1 MSTPPRDHRGPIE
14 DLEWARRLPARAI
27 SPGPS
32 PRLHGYDVYG
42 DLAQHYRFAELVL
55 TGLRGEAP
63 SRAEGELIE
72 AVMTFLAPCT
82 VAEPPSH
89 IAVLSRACGA
99 RASSIIA
106 ASAVALAEQAAA
118 IVGEHLPLL
127 EWLAEPRGAPPE
139 PFRCRDP
146 EQRIAVDKLREH
158 VRRTATSV
166 RIELLEHDPTLLAA
180 LLAVAYRAG
189 LRDPDHLQALIV
201 TARLPVVLAEGFAY
215 PRGNRR
221 DYPLDLPSFRY
232 SPGEPEVP

>member
-1 MSTPPRDHRGPIE
+1 MSTPPRDRRGPIE
-14 DLEWARRLPARAI
+14 DLEWARRLPARVI

-42 DLAQHYRFAELVL
+42 DLARHYRFAELVL

-63 SRAEGELIE
+63 TRAEGELIE

-89 IAVLSRACGA
+89 VALLSRACGA

-106 ASAVALAEQAAA
+106 ASAVTLAEQAAA
-118 IVGEHLPLL
+118 IVDDHLPLL

-139 PFRCRDP
+139 QFRCRDP
-146 EQRIAVDKLREH
+146 QQRAAVDALREQ
-158 VRRTATSV
+158 VRRGAESV

-180 LLAVAYRAG
+180 LLSIAHRAG
-189 LRDPDHLQALIV
+189 LRDPDQLQALIV
-201 TARLPVVLAEGFAY
+201 TARLPVVLAEGLAY

-232 SPGEPEVP
+232 SPDDSGVP